1 MRDREAVARFF
12 EAVVWQDPRPYAAR
26 AASAQRAVAAL
37 LASVGNPHLGLQVI
51 HVAGSKGKGS
61 TALLTEAI
69 LRAAGLRV
77 GTFTSPHLT
86 WWGERF
92 RIDGR
97 DAADDLLATALAAL
111 RPAVMRACAAG
122 EPPGFFDVA
131 TAAALWLFSQVGVDV
146 AVVEVGL
153 GGTLDA
159 TNIVSPRVSC
169 ITSIE
174 HEHVDKLG
182 DTLALIAAHK
192 AGIIKPGVPV
202 VLGALPAEAAS
213 VAMARAVELGAPLW
227 RLGDAL
233 QVAISDEPESR
244 GRVAD
249 RHAAPAA
256 AHPPGMRLHLRLDHG
271 RGHAGA
277 PSGMAEGMEG
287 VEEIHDVVLPLVG
300 RHLAH
305 NAALA
310 FACVA
315 CSGLLGR
322 VALAAAVRHGFADV
336 CLPGRVEIVARQP
349 WVIVDGAHTSA
360 SAAALVDVLER
371 LPHRRRLLVL
381 SASSGKDL
389 PALLVPLLP
398 GAAFVVATCADATRS
413 LPAEAVA
420 EAVVRLRPDLECR
433 CVASPAAAL
442 HAALAEAAP
451 QDMVCVTG
459 SVYVAGAVRAAFSGM
474 R

>member
-1 MRDREAVARFF
+1 M
-12 EAVVWQDPRPYAAR
+12 VWHDPRPYAAR
-26 AASAQRAVAAL
+26 APTAQRAVAAL
-37 LASVGNPHLGLQVI
+37 LASVGNPHLDLQVI

-61 TALLTEAI
+61 TALLAEAI

-97 DAADDLLATALAAL
+97 DADDDLLAAALAAL
-111 RPAVMRACAAG
+111 RPAVLRACAAG

-131 TAAALWLFSQVGVDV
+131 TAAAMWLFARTGVEV

-153 GGTLDA
+153 GGMLDA

-174 HEHVDKLG
+174 REHADKLG

-213 VAMARAVELGAPLW
+213 VARARATELGAPLW
-227 RLGDAL
+227 QLGDAL
-233 QVAISDEPESR
+233 QVAISDESESP
-244 GRVAD
+244 GRAGD

-256 AHPPGMRLHLRLDHG
+256 PSPGMRLHLRLERG

-277 PSGMAEGMEG
+277 PSGVEGVER
-287 VEEIHDVVLPLVG
+287 VEEIHDVDLPLAG

-315 CSGLLGR
+315 CSGLLGGA
-322 VALAAAVRHGFADV
+322 ALAAAVRHGFADV
-336 CLPGRVEIVARQP
+336 RLPGRVEILARQP
-349 WVIVDGAHTSA
+349 WVIVDGAHTPA
-360 SAAALVDVLER
+360 SAAALVEVLER

-389 PALLVPLLP
+389 PALLAPLLP
-398 GAAFVVATCADATRS
+398 GAAVVVASCADATRS
-413 LPAEAVA
+413 LPAEVVA

-433 CVASPAAAL
+433 CVASPGAAL

-451 QDMVCVTG
+451 QDMVCATG
-459 SVYVAGAVRAAFSGM
+459 SVYVAGAVRAAFPGM
-474 R
+474 RRAG